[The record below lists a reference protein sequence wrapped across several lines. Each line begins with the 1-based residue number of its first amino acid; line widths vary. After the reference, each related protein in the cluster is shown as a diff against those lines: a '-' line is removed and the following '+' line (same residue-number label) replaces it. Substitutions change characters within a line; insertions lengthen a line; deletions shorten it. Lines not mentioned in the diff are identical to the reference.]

1 MRPRVL
7 IGPMV
12 VGSWVIAAGWLVIAG
27 VSVAAGRSLTA
38 YLLAGSA
45 LLLGVTTAV
54 VGFWMVV
61 RLTVD
66 GVVIGRQRVRWGDID
81 GLAVRRASGP
91 IPVQLPIL
99 SIRQG
104 RALMD
109 IALDGLSSVGGP
121 GAAVRAVRPIAEWA
135 GVEVSLLGQ
144 QQSGAGGARRVQE

>member
-1 MRPRVL
+1 MRPQVL

-27 VSVAAGRSLTA
+27 VSVAAGRSVTA

-61 RLTVD
+61 RLTAE
-66 GVVIGRQRVRWGDID
+66 GLVVGRQRVRWDDID

-99 SIRQG
+99 SYRQG
-104 RALMD
+104 RALKD

-121 GAAVRAVRPIAEWA
+121 GAAVRAVRPISEWA

-144 QQSGAGGARRVQE
+144 QSRSGGARRVQD